1 MKIVE
6 LLNNIQIPLTNEQ
19 ADLLSRFQN
28 QSHIS
33 KNSLN
38 EREQL
43 IANQLTQQDILLRK
57 LNKQDGQ
64 ITYSKKIR

>member
-6 LLNNIQIPLTNEQ
+6 LLNRVHVPINNEQ
-19 ADLLSRFQN
+19 ADLLGRFD
-28 QSHIS
+28 HEPTVS

-43 IANQLTQQDILLRK
+43 IANQLTAQDILLRR
-57 LNKQDGQ
+57 NQNGQ
-64 ITYSKKIR
+64 ITYTKKIK

>member
-6 LLNNIQIPLTNEQ
+6 LINQVQIALNNEQ
-19 ADLLSRFQN
+19 ADLLGRFQ
-28 QSHIS
+28 HETKIA

-43 IANQLTQQDILLRK
+43 IANQLTTQDVLLRRNENGK
-57 LNKQDGQ
+57 
-64 ITYSKKIR
+64 ITYTKKIR

>member
-6 LLNNIQIPLTNEQ
+6 LLNRVHVPINNEQ
-19 ADLLSRFQN
+19 ADLLGRFDHE
-28 QSHIS
+28 STVS

-43 IANQLTQQDILLRK
+43 IANQLTAQDILLRR
-57 LNKQDGQ
+57 NQNGQ
-64 ITYSKKIR
+64 ITYTKKIK